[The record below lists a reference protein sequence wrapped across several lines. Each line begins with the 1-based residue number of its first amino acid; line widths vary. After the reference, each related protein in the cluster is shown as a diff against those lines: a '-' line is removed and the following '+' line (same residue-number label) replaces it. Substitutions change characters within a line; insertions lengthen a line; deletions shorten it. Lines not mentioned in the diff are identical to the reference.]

1 MASGVPLVLYIRAF
15 LEFGFALRHMQ
26 SIEKTDA
33 LKVVSMTC
41 RIERLASCNSKVV
54 LRLCG
59 RIQVE
64 HVGAIEELIRTEYY
78 GVILD
83 LMEVMLVDRDVVT
96 FLAACERKGVELR
109 NCPAFLQEW
118 IAKV

>member
-1 MASGVPLVLYIRAF
+1 MIKG
-15 LEFGFALRHMQ
+15 
-26 SIEKTDA
+26 
-33 LKVVSMTC
+33 
-41 RIERLASCNSKVV
+41 
-54 LRLCG
+54 
-59 RIQVE
+59 
-64 HVGAIEELIRTEYY
+64 LIGE
-78 GVILD
+78 GGHGEVLD